1 MPNFHEI
8 EDIATVLDLAQLSL
22 HNSKSWKLTSKL
34 SAKWQKLEDSQ
45 RKFISIIN
53 DIYVTL
59 YRIIVYL
66 YEKYKKKYKI
76 HHRHRS
82 PK

>member
-1 MPNFHEI
+1 MWSAADKPTTNAGKIHGMFHYTGLQTRALKSSI
-8 EDIATVLDLAQLSL
+8 IAC
-22 HNSKSWKLTSKL
+22 
-34 SAKWQKLEDSQ
+34 
-45 RKFISIIN
+45 IIN